1 MFRFRLDGS
10 SGVPPYLQLVHQV
23 RQSLLLG
30 YLQEGDRLP
39 TVKDVA
45 SDLVINPNTVVKA
58 YRQLEHEGLA
68 GGRPGQGTFI
78 TATSSPVAAGS
89 AAGPARVA
97 GGMAPRRR
105 RGRAQ
110 RRRGD
115 GADRRGPPRP
125 EEREGLMTQND
136 AGGSAPALRT
146 DRLGRRYGR
155 VWGLRDCTLEVPA
168 GAIVGLV
175 GPNGAGKTTLLE
187 MIIGLLEPTEG
198 QVSVFGV
205 TSHAHVAARLARVG
219 YVAQDHP
226 LYRDFSVA
234 DMFHLGRAMNPSWD
248 QELAQARMDALGIP
262 LKRKVKT
269 LSGGQQAQVS
279 LTMALAKRAPLL
291 VLDEPVSSLDP
302 VARLEFMRE
311 VMASAVGTGLTV
323 IIASHVVS
331 ELERLCDWLIVLT
344 GGHVQL
350 AGPADDL
357 LAAHRLLTVPRATP
371 DAELPGLPIH
381 RTDSDRHSTVRGPRR
396 PGPAGG
402 AGAPRMAGRPGGLRT
417 ARHGLPAA
425 PPETAAAD
433 DTAQAAARPGPPTK
447 EVTR

>member
-1 MFRFRLDGS
+1 
-10 SGVPPYLQLVHQV
+10 
-23 RQSLLLG
+23 
-30 YLQEGDRLP
+30 
-39 TVKDVA
+39 
-45 SDLVINPNTVVKA
+45 
-58 YRQLEHEGLA
+58 
-68 GGRPGQGTFI
+68 
-78 TATSSPVAAGS
+78 
-89 AAGPARVA
+89 
-97 GGMAPRRR
+97 
-105 RGRAQ
+105 
-110 RRRGD
+110 
-115 GADRRGPPRP
+115 
-125 EEREGLMTQND
+125 MTQHD

-187 MIIGLLEPTEG
+187 MIIGLLDATEG
-198 QVSVFGV
+198 QVSVFGE

-248 QELAQARMDALGIP
+248 QGLATARMSALDIP
-262 LKRKVKT
+262 LKRKVKS

-302 VARLEFMRE
+302 VARLEFMRDL
-311 VMASAVGTGLTV
+311 MASAVGTGLTV
-323 IIASHVVS
+323 LIASHVVS

-344 GGHVQL
+344 RGHVQL

-357 LAAHRLLTVPRATP
+357 IAAHRLLTVPRATR
-371 DAELPGLPIH
+371 DAELPGLLIH
-381 RTDSDRHSTVRGPRR
+381 RTDSDRHSTVLVRTDPTRLAVQGRSGWQADPVGFEQLIMAYLQR
-396 PGPAGG
+396 PPQA
-402 AGAPRMAGRPGGLRT
+402 
-417 ARHGLPAA
+417 
-425 PPETAAAD
+425 AAAD
-433 DTAQAAARPGPPTK
+433 NPAQTAARPGPTSK
-447 EVTR
+447 AVTR